1 MARRNRKGG
10 NTAGMKGWSGWANK
24 PTSGFPKPTDVNIQA
39 VKEQAYK
46 DETGEEYQDSA
57 KGTELKDTAM
67 TEILKDDDTK
77 QNIIQKL
84 FKNKQKSIKVDSV
97 EDQEKREKYDKEG
110 NPIRTKTY
118 YNEKGEPIYFRDE
131 DAKKKY
137 EEQKKYIEDR
147 KFNVYGDKATVHTD
161 DEGKSTTTPA
171 GRTDDM
177 YVSTHYESGAG
188 NLTGIGGEPGK
199 DDIKK
204 GGYLHPNTGEYISAE
219 EAEKIRTAHDNR
231 REKFKIQQLEDE
243 NERLVNYDPKATGVT
258 EDIDFSF
265 EGELDDKYK
274 DRDRKIDIDT
284 ETGELTEKVKRKG
297 PAGWL
302 GMHKKTGRT
311 SVDDAYAQVADEQRK
326 LEEEKKNKK
335 NKRKK
340 PSKEEKQAIKNKK
353 KQDKINKEK
362 LVNAARKD
370 GKDHYFYEGQ
380 RYSISPKFS

>member
-24 PTSGFPKPTDVNIQA
+24 PTPGFPKPTDVNTQA

-46 DETGEEYQDSA
+46 DKTGEEYQDSA

-97 EDQEKREKYDKEG
+97 EDQEKREKYDQEG

-118 YNEKGEPIYFRDE
+118 YNDKGEPITFRNE
-131 DAKKKY
+131 EQRKKY
-137 EEQKKYIEDR
+137 EENKKNIEER
-147 KFNVYGDKATVHTD
+147 KFNIYGDSATVSGD
-161 DEGKSTTTPA
+161 SETTKTP
-171 GRTDDM
+171 RTKDM
-177 YVSTHYESGAG
+177 NVSTHYKSGAG
-188 NLTGIGGEPGK
+188 EGYGVQGEPDE

-204 GGYLHPNTGEYISAE
+204 GGYLHPNTGEYINAE
-219 EAEKIRTAHDNR
+219 EAEKIRTAHDNQ
-231 REKFKIQQLEDE
+231 REKYKIQRLEDE
-243 NERLVNYDPKATGVT
+243 NERLVNYDPDSTGVT

-265 EGELDDKYK
+265 EGELDEKYK

-284 ETGELTEKVKRKG
+284 DTGELTEKVKRKG

-335 NKRKK
+335 NKKKK
-340 PSKEEKQAIKNKK
+340 PSKEEKQANKK
-353 KQDKINKEK
+353 
-362 LVNAARKD
+362 
-370 GKDHYFYEGQ
+370 
-380 RYSISPKFS
+380 